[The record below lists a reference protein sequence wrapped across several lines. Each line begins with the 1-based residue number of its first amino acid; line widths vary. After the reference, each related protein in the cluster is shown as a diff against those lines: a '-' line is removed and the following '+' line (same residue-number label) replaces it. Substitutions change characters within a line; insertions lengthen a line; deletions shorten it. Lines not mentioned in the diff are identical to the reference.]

1 LDKEIIHKAYILFL
15 SGIKDENGI
24 VRANDN
30 NQIIGIKFL
39 NNSSKDYIV
48 YGYYKSGQIRYHY
61 QYKNGKCHGDN
72 IGYYKSGQISYHEQ
86 YKDDKL
92 HGDCIDYYESGQIKY
107 QEQYK
112 NGELIE

>member
-1 LDKEIIHKAYILFL
+1 MDKEIIHKAYILFL

-61 QYKNGKCHGDN
+61 QYKNGKCHGDY
-72 IGYYKSGQISYHEQ
+72 IEYY
-86 YKDDKL
+86 DN
-92 HGDCIDYYESGQIKY
+92 GQIKCHY
-107 QEQYK
+107 QYK
-112 NGELIE
+112 NGELIAQRFNP